1 MTCGSGSTHSPTPDS
16 TDDSALAL
24 PGKEPREGTDRKE
37 SSQMNPYDST
47 PTTPTPAAPK
57 RRRWVTPTVAV
68 GTLVA
73 GFAIGAGASGVATAE
88 APEPEV
94 ITETIAEVEAA
105 TATVEVTPAVCL
117 DAINSARAGFNVA
130 SDLMNVLATAL
141 EAAFYQDIAGM
152 EAAIDDLEV
161 LNAELSQNT
170 FATEA
175 AACEGAAR

>member
-1 MTCGSGSTHSPTPDS
+1 
-16 TDDSALAL
+16 
-24 PGKEPREGTDRKE
+24 
-37 SSQMNPYDST
+37 MNPYDST

-57 RRRWVTPTVAV
+57 RRRWITPTIAI

-94 ITETIAEVEAA
+94 ITEVETVTETIEVEVA
-105 TATVEVTPAVCL
+105 PAVCL
-117 DAINSARAGFNVA
+117 DAINSARAGFGVA
-130 SDLMNVLATAL
+130 ADLTRLMGPAL
-141 EAAFYQDIAGM
+141 EAAAVWDIAGL
-152 EAAIDDLEV
+152 EAAMDDLEV
-161 LNAELSQNT
+161 LNAELNQNM

>member
-1 MTCGSGSTHSPTPDS
+1 
-16 TDDSALAL
+16 
-24 PGKEPREGTDRKE
+24 
-37 SSQMNPYDST
+37 MNPYDST

-57 RRRWVTPTVAV
+57 RRRWITPTIAI

-73 GFAIGAGASGVATAE
+73 GFAIGAGASGAATAE

-94 ITETIAEVEAA
+94 ITETITEVE
-105 TATVEVTPAVCL
+105 TVTETIEVEVTPAVCL

-130 SDLMNVLATAL
+130 SDLMNVLAPAL

-161 LNAELSQNT
+161 LTAELSQNT

>member
-1 MTCGSGSTHSPTPDS
+1 MTCGSGSRASPTPDP
-16 TDDSALAL
+16 TDGSALAL
-24 PGKEPREGTDRKE
+24 PGKEPREGTERKE
-37 SSQMNPYDST
+37 SSQMNPYNST

-57 RRRWVTPTVAV
+57 RRRWITPTIAV

-94 ITETIAEVEAA
+94 ITETITEVE
-105 TATVEVTPAVCL
+105 TVTETVEVTPAVCL

-130 SDLMNVLATAL
+130 ADLMDVLAPAV
-141 EAAFYQDIAGM
+141 EAAFYQDIAGL
-152 EAAIDDLEV
+152 EAALDDLEA
-161 LNAELSQNT
+161 LNAELNQNM

>member
-24 PGKEPREGTDRKE
+24 PGKEPREGTNRKE

-47 PTTPTPAAPK
+47 PTTPTPTAPK
-57 RRRWVTPTVAV
+57 RRRWITPTVAA

-94 ITETIAEVEAA
+94 ITETITEVE
-105 TATVEVTPAVCL
+105 TVTETVEVTPAVCL

-130 SDLMNVLATAL
+130 AAL
-141 EAAFYQDIAGM
+141 TRLIGP
-152 EAAIDDLEV
+152 
-161 LNAELSQNT
+161 
-170 FATEA
+170 
-175 AACEGAAR
+175 

>member
-1 MTCGSGSTHSPTPDS
+1 
-16 TDDSALAL
+16 
-24 PGKEPREGTDRKE
+24 
-37 SSQMNPYDST
+37 MNPYESQHPYPH
-47 PTTPTPAAPK
+47 PTAVPPPPAKK
-57 RRRWVTPTVAV
+57 RRRWLAPVVGVAGLVVGAGIGAASSGTVA
-68 GTLVA
+68 A
-73 GFAIGAGASGVATAE
+73 
-88 APEPEV
+88 EPEV
-94 ITETIAEVEAA
+94 ITETITEVE
-105 TATVEVTPAVCL
+105 TVTETVEVTPAVCL

-130 SDLMNVLATAL
+130 SDLMNVLAPAL